1 MINFRFHIASLIAVF
16 LALAVG
22 VVMGST
28 VIDRAIVDSLRNQ
41 IDKVERRADSQRDT
55 NAQLQSQVQQLQGF
69 VDASAPWTVAGRLS
83 TPVALV
89 AERGIDADQ
98 TKAQVELLRRGGA
111 TTPGIL
117 WLEAPW
123 NLTDDQQ
130 TQALRD
136 AVGSDARTKAAVRRD
151 GIAALATR
159 LTAGADALQP
169 DVLAALIDAKFVS
182 FEGVDGQGDAFQ
194 PLAYPGPDARMLVLG
209 GPASQIV
216 VKPFA
221 RDLAQAFVE
230 RSEAPVVGEVF
241 ADLEDEGERG
251 AWLAPIRG
259 DAALAA
265 TLSTVDDVDLT
276 EGRIAAVLALSEVSR
291 GTFGAYGYGTGA
303 TAPLPQPPGPR

>member
-1 MINFRFHIASLIAVF
+1 
-16 LALAVG
+16 
-22 VVMGST
+22 
-28 VIDRAIVDSLRNQ
+28 
-41 IDKVERRADSQRDT
+41 
-55 NAQLQSQVQQLQGF
+55 
-69 VDASAPWTVAGRLS
+69 
-83 TPVALV
+83 
-89 AERGIDADQ
+89 
-98 TKAQVELLRRGGA
+98 
-111 TTPGIL
+111 
-117 WLEAPW
+117 
-123 NLTDDQQ
+123 
-130 TQALRD
+130 
-136 AVGSDARTKAAVRRD
+136 
-151 GIAALATR
+151 
-159 LTAGADALQP
+159 
-169 DVLAALIDAKFVS
+169 
-182 FEGVDGQGDAFQ
+182 
-194 PLAYPGPDARMLVLG
+194 MLVLG